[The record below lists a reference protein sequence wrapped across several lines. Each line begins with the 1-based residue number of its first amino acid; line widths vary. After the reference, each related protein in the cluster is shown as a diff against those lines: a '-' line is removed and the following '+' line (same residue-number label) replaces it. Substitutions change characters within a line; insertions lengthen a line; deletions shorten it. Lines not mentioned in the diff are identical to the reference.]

1 MPKRKRTAAEQRRD
15 DYEAMIRRCLSLIA
29 LYQEMAESWLAAE
42 TYDAE
47 FVKRMLATRET
58 VLLLIEEAM
67 PLPLSAA
74 ELDQVATES
83 RAIH

>member
-1 MPKRKRTAAEQRRD
+1 MPKRLTLDERHHAREAA
-15 DYEAMIRRCLSLIA
+15 IRRVMSLIE
-29 LYQEMAESWLAAE
+29 LYAEMAESWLAAE

-58 VLLLIEEAM
+58 VLLLIEAAM
-67 PLPLSAA
+67 PLPLSAT
-74 ELDQVATES
+74 ELDDVRTES